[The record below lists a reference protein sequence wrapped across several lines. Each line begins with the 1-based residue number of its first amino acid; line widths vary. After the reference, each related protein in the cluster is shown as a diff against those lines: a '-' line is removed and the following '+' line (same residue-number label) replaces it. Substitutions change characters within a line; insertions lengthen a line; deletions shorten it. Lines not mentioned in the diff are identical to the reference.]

1 MNNLLKLL
9 RFLVW
14 YGIAVTAFFYV
25 LPIVG
30 LLIEVQY
37 DMLTSSAK
45 FFAIIGFLL
54 VIAVWQVIS
63 LRDRLRQSPREKLDG
78 MAL

>member
-9 RFLVW
+9 RFLAW
-14 YGIAVTAFFYV
+14 YGIAVAAFFYV

-63 LRDRLRQSPREKLDG
+63 LRDRLRQSPWKKLDG